1 MKNLTNTILAI
12 FSCLLLSGLVACS
25 AGMKSAE
32 VRSEMPP
39 APTKSVEAANSKQTS
54 KQSVE
59 MIKCGDDDKDCFIRA
74 AKTCQPAAF
83 THNETADF
91 GANIFSKTDY
101 YEIRGGGK
109 DECRLYTKV
118 LKWDV
123 TPNEKWLA
131 EMEKRGEKPPKVDE
145 EMKAF
150 NDKRM
155 KDAIGTDGVCTFTT
169 AKLAALF
176 ERWKKGSFS
185 TSDYK
190 GARCQGT
197 YFTEANGFPEGF

>member
-1 MKNLTNTILAI
+1 MPVVTGFGIL
-12 FSCLLLSGLVACS
+12 FRS
-25 AGMKSAE
+25 MKSTEAK
-32 VRSEMPP
+32 SELLP
-39 APTKSVEAANSKQTS
+39 APTKSVETANSKDDGTKS
-54 KQSVE
+54 GE
-59 MIKCGDDDKDCFIRA
+59 MIKCDDDDDDCFIRA

-83 THNETADF
+83 TNNETVEM

-101 YEIRGGGK
+101 FEIRGGDK
-109 DECRLYTKV
+109 DECKLYTKV

-131 EMEKRGEKPPKVDE
+131 ELQKRGEKPPEVDE
-145 EMKAF
+145 EMKTF

-155 KDAIGTDGVCTFTT
+155 KDAIGTDGVCTFAA

-176 ERWKKGSFS
+176 EHWKKGSFS

-190 GARCQGT
+190 GAHCQGT
-197 YFTEANGFPEGF
+197 YFTEANGFPKGF